1 MSIIQS
7 DDAPLWKEF
16 RRADMDAFRSL
27 YFIHFPHLYEYGMRF
42 LKDEELV
49 KDSIHDLFVKLW
61 ETKGNL
67 ADVTAVRP
75 YLLVA
80 LRSMLFNQLR
90 KGKRMKMVDIEHQ
103 PFQMIFSFEQE
114 LINKEQSIEKSHKLS
129 EALNQLTPRQ
139 KEFIFLRYFEEV
151 SYEDIS
157 VIMNM
162 SVKAAYKLNA
172 RSLEALR
179 NILNTSIPALIILL
193 HSLKH

>member
-1 MSIIQS
+1 
-7 DDAPLWKEF
+7 
-16 RRADMDAFRSL
+16 MDAFRSL